1 MRLIERDRP
10 ASSSLAGAVLAGAH
24 AAKGEFIV
32 VMDADLSHPPERIK
46 DLLAPL
52 FDNRADLVIG
62 SRYVAGGSTP
72 GWPFWRRILSR
83 LASALVYPLTG
94 AHDAMA
100 GYFAISRERLLQIA
114 PPAIGF
120 KIVFET
126 LIHGGPDLRVCEI
139 PVVFRDRASGRSKMS
154 FGVALKF
161 LFRWLIAL
169 FRRTVGT

>member
-1 MRLIERDRP
+1 
-10 ASSSLAGAVLAGAH
+10 
-24 AAKGEFIV
+24 
-32 VMDADLSHPPERIK
+32 
-46 DLLAPL
+46 
-52 FDNRADLVIG
+52 
-62 SRYVAGGSTP
+62 
-72 GWPFWRRILSR
+72 
-83 LASALVYPLTG
+83 
-94 AHDAMA
+94 MA

-161 LFRWLIAL
+161 LFRWLVAL
-169 FRRTVGT
+169 FRRAVGT